1 MDDFAIPTVVLELY
15 GEAESL
21 LLLLAKLSNM
31 FPKPSRSESPNDSSP
46 SNSLGGVA
54 VLAELA
60 VIALSLLPGV
70 KVVLWV
76 VIGDERG

>member
-1 MDDFAIPTVVLELY
+1 MDEFAVPTVFLELY

-46 SNSLGGVA
+46 SNNLGGVA

-60 VIALSLLPGV
+60 VIALSLLPGI